1 MYDCDEAE
9 DVGMSGGILMGATD
23 SACEIMTGFEA
34 TPMTPTT
41 DACIY
46 PPSGDD
52 VANFVDDPYLKYS
65 SEYVCASSWEYG
77 SNFYDEDWYN
87 GGCAGTLSGCSS
99 ECTIGSYPWCEA
111 VDSSTGAY
119 TGGWCYCEYAP
130 TASPTPSTTESSTT
144 ESSTTLFVKGSSSM
158 NYNDARQWCMDQ
170 GYALATIYSAE
181 ENEVA
186 RGLCGDDGC
195 WIDLVEVGGDAST
208 LKDNQHWQWAD
219 GSSASYLNF
228 AEGEPNN
235 LDGCCQLHDQRNAIM
250 NYNGRGEWYDEDE
263 SQDEGR
269 ALCRTNV
276 VSGAAATSVARFAFV
291 IVLGLVATH
300 ARAYLV

>member
-1 MYDCDEAE
+1 MNEMTLIRNRPNIGREQASESVQRRQLQTQLTIIMMKLALVLSTAICAVDASYKCVLDSEPFGWCGGDSWDGEWIAPDTAFSSAEDCFDTCVADHGPIVFSDYWTDNCDYWDDGISTGGCGCWCVYDCDEVE

-52 VANFVDDPYLKYS
+52 VANFVDDPTLKYS

-87 GGCAGTLSGCSS
+87 GGCAGTLSGCS
-99 ECTIGSYPWCEA
+99 ECTIGSYPACEA

-130 TASPTPSTTESSTT
+130 TASPTPSPTPSPTASP
-144 ESSTTLFVKGSSSM
+144 
-158 NYNDARQWCMDQ
+158 
-170 GYALATIYSAE
+170 IY
-181 ENEVA
+181 
-186 RGLCGDDGC
+186 
-195 WIDLVEVGGDAST
+195 
-208 LKDNQHWQWAD
+208 
-219 GSSASYLNF
+219 
-228 AEGEPNN
+228 
-235 LDGCCQLHDQRNAIM
+235 
-250 NYNGRGEWYDEDE
+250 
-263 SQDEGR
+263 
-269 ALCRTNV
+269 

>member
-1 MYDCDEAE
+1 
-9 DVGMSGGILMGATD
+9 
-23 SACEIMTGFEA
+23 MTGFEA

-52 VANFVDDPYLKYS
+52 VANFVDDPTLKYS

-99 ECTIGSYPWCEA
+99 ECTIGSYPACEA

-130 TASPTPSTTESSTT
+130 TASPTPSPTPSPTASP
-144 ESSTTLFVKGSSSM
+144 
-158 NYNDARQWCMDQ
+158 
-170 GYALATIYSAE
+170 IY
-181 ENEVA
+181 
-186 RGLCGDDGC
+186 
-195 WIDLVEVGGDAST
+195 
-208 LKDNQHWQWAD
+208 
-219 GSSASYLNF
+219 
-228 AEGEPNN
+228 
-235 LDGCCQLHDQRNAIM
+235 
-250 NYNGRGEWYDEDE
+250 
-263 SQDEGR
+263 
-269 ALCRTNV
+269 

-300 ARAYLV
+300 ARAYLVLNGHARTRAVYIHFDHARRERP